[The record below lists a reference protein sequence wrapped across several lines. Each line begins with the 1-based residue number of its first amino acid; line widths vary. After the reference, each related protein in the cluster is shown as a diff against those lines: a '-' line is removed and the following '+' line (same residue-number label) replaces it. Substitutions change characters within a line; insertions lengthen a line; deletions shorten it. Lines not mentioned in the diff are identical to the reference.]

1 MPDDTSPGNSLL
13 SRKLPSNTMRKLFA
27 LIFVVAASLP
37 SHGFQNAA
45 GDWIKFT
52 SEAGRFSVLM
62 PGPGEPKDDSETK
75 NDPKLGSYTTHL
87 FMQKTDKGLFMT
99 GWVDYA
105 PTVKLD
111 VQGELAANRDNFVR
125 GIQARVTSERPVKLG
140 DSPGIEFTAESEQ
153 ATFKSRVYVVGQR
166 PYMVVA
172 ATLKGESD
180 AANVERFLA
189 SFQLKTPDR

>member
-1 MPDDTSPGNSLL
+1 M
-13 SRKLPSNTMRKLFA
+13 KKIFA

-62 PGPGEPKDDSETK
+62 PGPGEPKDVSETK
-75 NDPKLGSYTTHL
+75 TDPRFGTYTTHL
-87 FMQKTDKGLFMT
+87 FLQKTDKGLFMA

-105 PTVKLD
+105 PAIRLD
-111 VQGELAANRDNFVR
+111 VQRELVANRDNFVK
-125 GIQARVTSERPVKLG
+125 GIGARVTSERPVALG
-140 DSPGIEFTAESEQ
+140 DSPGIEFNAESEQ

-172 ATLKGESD
+172 ATLKGLND

-189 SFQLKTPDR
+189 SFQLKTPER